1 MDGKERDEDY
11 EYGYDYLYEEE
22 QPADATEGADERD
35 EELYWNDLEKYEEQ
49 ELATVRAADV
59 AEGDDSYWQD
69 DETVDESAAPPFM
82 EADTTAPPPAATEP
96 ENAAERERKKLK
108 RELKAEALARFEEA
122 SRTET
127 DFRRVVQMWD
137 KLDQTRERR
146 ERYNEIL
153 EEDAALDYG
162 KNGEGLIFPKW
173 MMEPMTRQLSRGNF
187 VDYLADC
194 PYEMH
199 DLTDKAYLRKIIAG
213 MKVEHK
219 ELFYFLYLHQYSP
232 QRLACL
238 RGQTDRNIRKVRDV
252 VLRKVRRKVYD
263 ELKRL
268 DARGYHMTGQEREF
282 FGSYTEQEAGND
294 EESL

>member
-1 MDGKERDEDY
+1 MDGRERDEDY
-11 EYGYDYLYEEE
+11 EYGYDYLYEQEE
-22 QPADATEGADERD
+22 QPAGATEDADERD
-35 EELYWNDLEKYEEQ
+35 EELYWSDQEKYEEQ
-49 ELATVRAADV
+49 ELAAARAAEV
-59 AEGDDSYWQD
+59 AEGDESYWQD
-69 DETVDESAAPPFM
+69 DEIVDKDAAPPFI

-96 ENAAERERKKLK
+96 ENEAERERKKLK
-108 RELKAEALARFEEA
+108 REIKAEALARFEEA
-122 SRTET
+122 SRTEA

-146 ERYNEIL
+146 ERYNEVL
-153 EEDAALDYG
+153 EEGTALDYG

-187 VDYLADC
+187 TDYLSDC

-199 DLTDKAYLRKIIAG
+199 DLTGKAYLRRIIAG
-213 MKVEHK
+213 MKEEHK
-219 ELFYFLYLHQYSP
+219 ELFYFLYLRQYNP

-252 VLRKVRRKVYD
+252 ILRKVRRKVYD

-282 FGSYTEQEAGND
+282 FGSYTEQEAEND
-294 EESL
+294 E

>member
-1 MDGKERDEDY
+1 MDGRERDEDY
-11 EYGYDYLYEEE
+11 EYGYDYLYEQEE
-22 QPADATEGADERD
+22 QPADATEEPS
-35 EELYWNDLEKYEEQ
+35 EELYWSDQEKFEEQ
-49 ELATVRAADV
+49 ELAAVRAAEV

-69 DETVDESAAPPFM
+69 DETVDESATQPFI

-96 ENAAERERKKLK
+96 ENEAERERKKLK
-108 RELKAEALARFEEA
+108 REIKAEALARFEEA
-122 SRTET
+122 SRTEA

-146 ERYNEIL
+146 ERYNEVL
-153 EEDAALDYG
+153 EEGTALDYG

-187 VDYLADC
+187 TDYLSDC

-199 DLTDKAYLRKIIAG
+199 DLTGKAYLRRIIAG
-213 MKVEHK
+213 MKEEHK
-219 ELFYFLYLHQYSP
+219 ELFYFLYLRQYNP

-268 DARGYHMTGQEREF
+268 DARGYHMTGQERDF
-282 FGSYTEQEAGND
+282 FGSYTEQEAGSD
-294 EESL
+294 E